1 MPAVKLARGKKIEES
16 GEKPDPR
23 GATNGME
30 EQIFRSD
37 ARMKQSSKCLQ
48 EQGHSE
54 DGLSS
59 ARVRQAGDKLRVH
72 HAVKKSLVGA
82 NGRTNQNESAERT
95 DKRRKRNEKRI
106 AGADAMVAAGKE
118 MAEFVSQQYGHQ
130 SQSERQTVQ
139 QRHRMA
145 VQ

>member
-37 ARMKQSSKCLQ
+37 AGMKQSSKCLQ

-54 DGLSS
+54 DGLSPP
-59 ARVRQAGDKLRVH
+59 RVGQAGYKLRVH
-72 HAVKKSLVGA
+72 HAVKKSRHGKDKTDKRTRGADIKKRLVGA
-82 NGRTNQNESAERT
+82 NGRTNQNE
-95 DKRRKRNEKRI
+95 
-106 AGADAMVAAGKE
+106 
-118 MAEFVSQQYGHQ
+118 
-130 SQSERQTVQ
+130 
-139 QRHRMA
+139 
-145 VQ
+145 